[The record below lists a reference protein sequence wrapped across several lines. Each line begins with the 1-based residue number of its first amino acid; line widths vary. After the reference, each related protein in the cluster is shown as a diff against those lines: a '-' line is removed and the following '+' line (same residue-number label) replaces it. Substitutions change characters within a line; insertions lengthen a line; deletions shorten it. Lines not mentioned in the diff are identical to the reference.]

1 MKTAPIYFDHNAT
14 TPISSDILSR
24 LPEALE
30 SWGNPSSIH
39 FASRGPK
46 TILRESRQKLAS
58 LLGAQALEL
67 IFTSGGSE
75 SNNTV
80 IRGVFENSKNT
91 QRNEFITST
100 VEHPSVLKTFQW
112 LETQGA
118 KVHYLDVNLQGQ
130 IDLDRYREILSAK
143 TALVS
148 VMFANNETGV
158 LFPIAEMTRLAHSA
172 GALFHTDAVQA
183 LGKTLIHLKDL
194 GVDFASFSA
203 HKFYA
208 VKGTGIL
215 YVKTGYELPPLIY
228 GSQERKRRGGTEN
241 VVGIFALGVMAEKKN
256 LIGHKV
262 EQIEILRDYFETEV
276 QRQIS
281 GVVINH
287 QTAKRL
293 SNTSSLIID
302 GVDGETLLMS
312 LDLMGFGVSTGAAC
326 SSGSP
331 EPSPVLLAIGL
342 TRAQAQNSLRVSL
355 GWDTSKEQVD
365 QFLLALLEVV
375 ARLRSIEQE
384 TSEVIRAR
392 S

>member
-1 MKTAPIYFDHNAT
+1 MKTTPIYFDHNAT
-14 TPISSDILSR
+14 TPIASDLLSR

-46 TILRESRQKLAS
+46 AILRESRQKLAT
-58 LLGAQALEL
+58 LLGVQALEL

-80 IRGVFENSKNT
+80 IRGVYEKSKNT
-91 QRNEFITST
+91 NRNEFITSQ

-112 LETQGA
+112 LESQGA
-118 KVHYLDVNLQGQ
+118 TVHYLNVSLNGE
-130 IDLDRYREILSAK
+130 IDLAQYKKLLSER

-148 VMFANNETGV
+148 VMFANNETGI
-158 LFPIAEMTRLAHSA
+158 LFPIVEMTRLAHAA

-183 LGKTLIHLKDL
+183 LGKAPINLKEL

-208 VKGTGIL
+208 LKGTGLL

-256 LIGHKV
+256 LIGHKI
-262 EQIEILRDYFETEV
+262 EQIEVLRDYFEAEV
-276 QRQIS
+276 VERIS
-281 GVVINH
+281 GVTITH
-287 QTAKRL
+287 QKAKRL
-293 SNTSSLIID
+293 TNTSSLIIH

-312 LDLMGFGVSTGAAC
+312 LDLAGFAVSTGAAC
-326 SSGSP
+326 SSGNP
-331 EPSPVLLAIGL
+331 EPSPVLLAVGL

-355 GWDTSKEQVD
+355 GWETTKEQVD
-365 QFLLALLEVV
+365 QFLVALTEVV
-375 ARLRSIEQE
+375 ARLRAIDQE
-384 TSEVIRAR
+384 TAEVVRAR